1 VSVGLPH
8 LRTHAAY
15 RQASQCAARCEQ
27 CYVCCTNTSQGQE
40 GASRATGAAPY
51 LCLAVFVLN
60 LPSVPGRYQ
69 STIEQTG
76 RMIEL
81 DYQKAT
87 RFQCIVSCPEA
98 VSGVSVGVH
107 VREGPVQATDEI
119 HLFISLRNQQP
130 DLR

>member
-1 VSVGLPH
+1 
-8 LRTHAAY
+8 
-15 RQASQCAARCEQ
+15 
-27 CYVCCTNTSQGQE
+27 
-40 GASRATGAAPY
+40 
-51 LCLAVFVLN
+51 
-60 LPSVPGRYQ
+60 
-69 STIEQTG
+69 
-76 RMIEL
+76 MIEL